1 MKMCMALYIG
11 SDNAL
16 PLIEWREGETPICIS
31 ALDPSSQEDDFASG
45 YLVKPYKYHVG
56 SWLGC
61 SCGFSFDF
69 TDEQFDEKENILS
82 KQSVE
87 KLFEFIR
94 SNVKGGEC
102 ELLSFWESGQYDG
115 IPHQASIDLRKFA
128 LGDAFEF
135 LEGQYTVVRWK
146 GA

>member
-1 MKMCMALYIG
+1 MCMALYIG

-16 PLIEWREGETPICIS
+16 PLIEWREGETPICIT
-31 ALDPSSQEDDFASG
+31 ALNTSNQEDDFAFK
-45 YLVKPYKYHVG
+45 YLVKPHKYYVG
-56 SWLGC
+56 SWQGC

-69 TDEQFDEKENILS
+69 TSEYYDEEENILG

-102 ELLSFWESGQYDG
+102 ELLSFWEGGPYEG
-115 IPHQASIDLRKFA
+115 IPHRALIDLREFT
-128 LGDAFEF
+128 LGEKFEF
-135 LEGQYTVVRWK
+135 SEGQYTIVRK
-146 GA
+146 